1 MYLINF
7 RFQTINLNNP
17 KPYEQTKCSN
27 KKIGQQVTKKSQA
40 GLKFTYSITSNGFV
54 LFD

>member
-27 KKIGQQVTKKSQA
+27 KKNRPTHDRKSQA